1 MPGLAAKPVIDI
13 DIVIPDYASLPQAIT
28 ALASLGYTHHGDQ
41 GIPGRE
47 VFKRVE
53 SPRTNHLYVCPQDS
67 IPLRNHLVLRDY
79 LRSNTEARD
88 TYAHLKFDLAQKH
101 SNDMHS
107 YIRGK
112 TDFIL
117 AILGHQGFD
126 SNSLDSIRRS
136 Q

>member
-1 MPGLAAKPVIDI
+1 MGTKASPAARSLS
-13 DIVIPDYASLPQAIT
+13 ASNLHAPTISTSACKIR
-28 ALASLGYTHHGDQ
+28 
-41 GIPGRE
+41 P
-47 VFKRVE
+47 
-53 SPRTNHLYVCPQDS
+53 
-67 IPLRNHLVLRDY
+67 PLRNHLVLRDY

-88 TYAHLKFDLAQKH
+88 TYARLKFDFAQKH
-101 SNDMHS
+101 SNDMDS

-126 SNSLDSIRRS
+126 SNTLDSIRRS